1 MKNLTVILGI
11 MIACCAFTSACFA
24 ADGGAFTPDKR
35 GCIVAAD
42 GGALTDEDAG
52 KNRQIQADGGA

>member
-1 MKNLTVILGI
+1 

-24 ADGGAFTPDKR
+24 ADGGAFAPDKR